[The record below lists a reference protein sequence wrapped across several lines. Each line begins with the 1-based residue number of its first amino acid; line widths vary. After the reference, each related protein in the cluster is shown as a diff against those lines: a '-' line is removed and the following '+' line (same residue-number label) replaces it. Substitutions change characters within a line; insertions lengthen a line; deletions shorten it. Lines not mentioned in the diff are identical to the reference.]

1 MSATRSNTAFK
12 SAIGV
17 GLLIGCLAIAGNS
30 LSGAGQSPRPGE
42 SASPTEPTVDF
53 QLLDAQASPIVF
65 SHATTAR
72 DALGFPVGVSR
83 TGKHVKDG
91 FQHAEYD
98 EVDEL
103 DAAGQ
108 PISMTQLDKSGR
120 VMSAVRLD
128 ASPRP
133 ATRIGRDSA
142 LQAAQRGASAAGMAA
157 GGTASAN
164 VDPATDGWTVRW
176 SRIQDG
182 IGVRGDETTVQVRPD
197 GRIQSLARVEH
208 QLAAAPA
215 QRIKADEAKQFASN
229 KADLW
234 FRAHGSDYS
243 IDSMDLEWVGPNG
256 AFDAGK
262 SIDPQ
267 PVYRLAWVANVKPS
281 GDASKYLWMVTVYLD
296 AGDGS
301 LLGGDFV
308 E

>member
-1 MSATRSNTAFK
+1 MSTTRSSTAFK
-12 SAIGV
+12 SALGV
-17 GLLIGCLAIAGNS
+17 GLLLGCLAIAGS
-30 LSGAGQSPRPGE
+30 SGAGQSPRPSGT
-42 SASPTEPTVDF
+42 ASPTEPTVDF
-53 QLLDAQASPIVF
+53 RLLDAQSSPIVF

-83 TGKHVKDG
+83 NGKHVKDG

-142 LQAAQRGASAAGMAA
+142 LQTAQRGASAAGMAA
-157 GGTASAN
+157 GGTASAS

-182 IGVRGDETTVQVRPD
+182 IGVRGDETRVQVRPD

-208 QLAAAPA
+208 QLAPAPA
-215 QRIKADEAKQFASN
+215 QRIKADEAKQFVSN

-234 FRAHGSDYS
+234 FSAHGSDYS
-243 IDSMDLEWVGPNG
+243 IDSMDLQWVGPNG
-256 AFDAGK
+256 AFDAAK